1 MQQAAAGVDVLDNAD
16 NVKILSNVL
25 KTNVA
30 ACVAIGPFFLPQ
42 LGRIW
47 LDMLGL
53 YGAASNTISEAVA
66 TQGMFCALYTKSGNP
81 FPNSAI
87 RRSRCHQD
95 SQGPGSEDDQE
106 RDSQTC

>member
-1 MQQAAAGVDVLDNAD
+1 MAMCVGTAAYTWILQWDSLMQQAAAGVDVLDNAD

-66 TQGMFCALYTKSGNP
+66 TQGERNKSL
-81 FPNSAI
+81 PN
-87 RRSRCHQD
+87 
-95 SQGPGSEDDQE
+95 
-106 RDSQTC
+106 

>member
-53 YGAASNTISEAVA
+53 YGAASNTVSDAVV
-66 TQGMFCALYTKSGNP
+66 
-81 FPNSAI
+81 
-87 RRSRCHQD
+87 
-95 SQGPGSEDDQE
+95 SQGTYVGTNRGIVLNSVP
-106 RDSQTC
+106 